1 MMKTT
6 HFLFGT
12 LVIAAASCN
21 KVKEPDWNSTDDKFL
36 KMAAYGNHNE
46 IEAGAL
52 DTSKATDRSVK
63 EFGRMMIMD
72 HMDAQDELKRIAKD
86 KDEDIPSEADA
97 AHKALMQQM
106 SSMSGRAFDS
116 MYIHSQV
123 KDHKEVISLFQEEIS
138 KGKDQDL
145 KDYANKYLPGIQ
157 MHLHRA
163 DTTANRF

>member
-1 MMKTT
+1 MKTK
-6 HFLFGT
+6 HVLFGT
-12 LVIAAASCN
+12 LFIAAISCD
-21 KVKEPDWNSTDDKFL
+21 KVKEPDWNSTDEKFL
-36 KMAAYGNHNE
+36 EMAAYGNHNE
-46 IEAGAL
+46 IEAGIL

-63 EFGRMMIMD
+63 DFGRMMIMD

-86 KDEDIPSEADA
+86 KKEDIPSQADDT
-97 AHKALMQQM
+97 HKALMQQL

-123 KDHKEVISLFQEEIS
+123 KDHQDVIKLFQEELS

-157 MHLHRA
+157 MHLHHA
-163 DTTANRF
+163 DTISNRF

>member
-1 MMKTT
+1 MKTK
-6 HFLFGT
+6 HILFGAFV
-12 LVIAAASCN
+12 LAMASCN
-21 KVKEPDWNSTDDKFL
+21 KVKEPDWNSTDAKFIE
-36 KMAAYGNHNE
+36 MASYGNHNE
-46 IEAGAL
+46 IEAGEL
-52 DTSKATDRSVK
+52 DTSKATDPSVK

-86 KDEDIPSEADA
+86 KKEDIPSEADNT
-97 AHKALMQQM
+97 HKTMMQQL
-106 SSMSGRAFDS
+106 SSMSGWAFDS

-123 KDHKEVISLFQEEIS
+123 KDHLEVINLFQEELN

-145 KDYANKYLPGIQ
+145 KDYANKYLPAIQ